1 MQIQVKLSPLSVL
14 LTPLI
19 KYSLYLG
26 WFSVACL
33 LQVTGEIT
41 RAETLP
47 EKQLA
52 VGIVQRF
59 GGKPTDE
66 LTLKAT
72 PGDRITLEFLGGD
85 LKTKT
90 LTTDSVKL
98 EINMKPLAKPIVE
111 ERVVLGT
118 YRSFESAE
126 DTAEKWRAKGIE
138 VEIAHPDRWQV
149 WAKRDIYK
157 TPLLRRL
164 LLQSLQAQGDKT
176 AYIDSK
182 ILQQKPQANWVLN
195 GFRYNRDQ
203 LKITSTQNII
213 EIKEGNPDKNNPK
226 PGTLYGGSLI
236 LQPNAY
242 GTYTLVN
249 QVPLET
255 YLRGVVP
262 HEIGADAPMAAI
274 EAQAIIARTYA
285 LRNLRRFAIDNYE
298 MCATVDCQVYKG
310 LNAYPSSDQAIAA
323 TKGLVLTYNNELV
336 DALYS
341 STTGGITAPFT
352 DVWNGAE
359 RPYLRAIID
368 SVENIWDLSKQP
380 LVDEQN
386 FRKFISLKKG
396 FNESDW
402 DVFRWQESS
411 SLEEM
416 TKFLK
421 RYLQKK
427 QGSPGNFNTIKQ
439 VQIVRRSKA
448 GRVLQ
453 MNVTTDTGVI
463 TVDKDDIRNAFYPPI
478 STLFYIDPI
487 YDGNKVIKGYT
498 FIGGGFGHGVG
509 LSQSGSY
516 RLAKIGWSSERI
528 LSFYYPGT
536 QLQPLNDAIIFWR
549 SPSIP
554 VEKKL

>member
-1 MQIQVKLSPLSVL
+1 MQIQMKLSQLSVL
-14 LTPLI
+14 LNPF
-19 KYSLYLG
+19 KHSLS
-26 WFSVACL
+26 FSLLSAVIL
-33 LQVTGEIT
+33 LQFTGEIGK
-41 RAETLP
+41 AETAP
-47 EKQLA
+47 DKQIA

-59 GGKPTDE
+59 GEKPTDE

-72 PGDRITLEFLGGD
+72 PGDSITLEFLGGD
-85 LKTKT
+85 LKPKT
-90 LTTDSVKL
+90 LTTESVKL
-98 EINMKPLAKPIVE
+98 EINMKTLAKPIVE
-111 ERVVLGT
+111 ERIVLGT

-126 DTAEKWRAKGIE
+126 DTAEKWRSKGIE

-164 LLQSLQAQGDKT
+164 LLQSLQAKGDKT

-182 ILQQKPQANWVLN
+182 ILQAKPQANWVLN
-195 GFRYNRDQ
+195 GFRYNRDR
-203 LKITSTQNII
+203 LKITSTQNVI
-213 EIKEGNPDKNNPK
+213 EILEGKPEKDKPK
-226 PGTLYGGSLI
+226 RSTLYGGSLI

-249 QVPLET
+249 QVNLET

-341 STTGGITAPFT
+341 STTGGVTAPYT

-359 RPYLRAIID
+359 RPYLKAVID
-368 SVENIWDLSKQP
+368 SVENVWDLSKQS
-380 LVDEQN
+380 LADEKN

-402 DVFRWQESS
+402 DVFRWQEST

-416 TKFLK
+416 TKFFK

-427 QGSPGNFNTIKQ
+427 QGSPGNFNNIKQ
-439 VQIVRRSKA
+439 VQIVKRSNA

-453 MNVTTDTGVI
+453 INVTTDTGII

-516 RLAKIGWSSERI
+516 RLGKMGWSNARI

-536 QLQPLNDAIIFWR
+536 QLQPLNDSIIFWR
-549 SPSIP
+549 SPSTP
-554 VEKKL
+554 VPTKP